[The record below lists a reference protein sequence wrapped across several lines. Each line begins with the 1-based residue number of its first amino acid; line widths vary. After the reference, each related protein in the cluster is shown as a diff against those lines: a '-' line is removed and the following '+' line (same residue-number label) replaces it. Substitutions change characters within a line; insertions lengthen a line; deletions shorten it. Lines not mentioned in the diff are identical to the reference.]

1 MPTSLDQMLDELS
14 DLTAAMPTLPA
25 VLFHLLLAFVLSK
38 PLAWIY
44 VWTHHGMS
52 YSRSFVHALVLLA
65 MIVTIVMLAIG
76 DSLARAFGLFG
87 ALALI
92 RFRTPIK
99 DSRDTVFLFL
109 SVAIGITT
117 GVQNTMLAIVGTSV
131 TLLAAVYLFGVRFGQ
146 RADHDGVLRF
156 SLSARGEQDEL
167 LRKVL
172 RHYCRHFALVSL
184 RDSRRE
190 GALDHSYQVRLHEHG
205 AHRALVTDVQAIPG
219 AADVTLLVQNER
231 EEI

>member
-1 MPTSLDQMLDELS
+1 MPELLQKLG
-14 DLTAAMPTLPA
+14 DFTAAMPTLPTM
-25 VLFHLLLAFVLSK
+25 LFHLLLAFVLSK
-38 PLAWIY
+38 PLAWVY

-52 YSRSFVHALVLLA
+52 YSRSFVQALVLLA
-65 MIVTIVMLAIG
+65 MIVTLVMLAIG

-109 SVAIGITT
+109 SVAVGITV
-117 GVQNTMLAIVGTSV
+117 GVQNTMLAVVGTSV
-131 TLLAAVYLFGVRFGQ
+131 TLLVAAYLFGVRFGE
-146 RADHDGVLRF
+146 RLSHDGVLRF
-156 SLSARGEQDEL
+156 SMPAQGQQEQQ
-167 LRKVL
+167 LRQVM
-172 RHYCRHFALVSL
+172 RHYCRSFALVNL

-190 GALDHSYQVRLHEHG
+190 GAMDFSYQLQLHDPAATTGLVADVRS
-205 AHRALVTDVQAIPG
+205 IPG
-219 AADVTLLVQNER
+219 AADVQLLLQNEH

>member
-1 MPTSLDQMLDELS
+1 MSELLRQLG
-14 DLTAAMPTLPA
+14 DMTTMPTLPGL
-25 VLFHLLLAFVLSK
+25 VYHLLLAFVLSK

-44 VWTHHGMS
+44 VWTHHGTS

-76 DSLARAFGLFG
+76 DNLARAFGLFG

-109 SVAIGITT
+109 SVAIGITV
-117 GVQNTMLAIVGTSV
+117 GVQNTMLAVVGTAI
-131 TLLAAVYLFGVRFGQ
+131 TLLAALYLFGVRFGT
-146 RADHDGVLRF
+146 RYEHDGVLRF
-156 SLSARGEQDEL
+156 SMPAHGEQDER
-167 LRKVL
+167 LRQVL
-172 RHYCRHFALVSL
+172 RHYCQHFALVSL
-184 RDSRRE
+184 RDSRHE
-190 GALDHSYQVRLHEHG
+190 GALDCSYHLHLHDAG
-205 AHRALVTDVQAIPG
+205 AHRALVADVRAIPG
-219 AADVTLLVQNER
+219 TADVSLLVQNEQ